1 MTFLEDFYQCD
12 GRSYVGC
19 CRPDIN
25 FLRARY
31 VLIRHRRRLHF
42 HCLQSLCLSLCI
54 TLSLSLSNLFRKRI
68 IIINSPQTK
77 IVSHF
82 YAELGGNKD
91 QYGMMLSV
99 AFLAMFL
106 MTGVYGKWIDS
117 NGNKY
122 TMPYIAS
129 FVFGIASYTIY
140 FLAILI
146 PPGPI
151 AVYTLMF
158 SRFLEGMS
166 VAGRTLS
173 YSWIHSMV
181 PHDKQKTVLTT
192 LSMSRTIGT
201 IVGPITNLLVT
212 EINTEWHI
220 FDVTIP
226 VNPNNSIG
234 LLMVGSE
241 FVLLILTLIFLLEP
255 PDKKNDE
262 DAVLKDKD
270 KQEDDEKI
278 GFLYALGHIEL
289 WYVSCKI
296 RSIH

>member
-1 MTFLEDFYQCD
+1 
-12 GRSYVGC
+12 
-19 CRPDIN
+19 
-25 FLRARY
+25 
-31 VLIRHRRRLHF
+31 
-42 HCLQSLCLSLCI
+42 
-54 TLSLSLSNLFRKRI
+54 
-68 IIINSPQTK
+68 
-77 IVSHF
+77 
-82 YAELGGNKD
+82 
-91 QYGMMLSV
+91 MMLSV

-140 FLAILI
+140 FLAILL

-181 PHDKQKTVLTT
+181 PHDKQKTVLTI

-255 PDKKNDE
+255 PDEKNDE

-270 KQEDDEKI
+270 KKEDDEKI
-278 GFLYALGHIEL
+278 GFSYALVHIEL

-296 RSIH
+296 KSIH